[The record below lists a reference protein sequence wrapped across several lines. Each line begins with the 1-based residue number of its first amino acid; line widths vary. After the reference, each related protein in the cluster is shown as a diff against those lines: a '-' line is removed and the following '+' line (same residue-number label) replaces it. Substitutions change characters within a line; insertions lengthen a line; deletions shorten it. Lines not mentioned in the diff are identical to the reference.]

1 MYYNTITDIINELR
15 PVKKNVAEFITL
27 QNHAKGR
34 PPQGRDAHD
43 IVMAYVDLA
52 LLALFVV
59 RELKAQKVEYET
71 VARNMKKII
80 GEHPKILRWLWDNE
94 DCYFCR
100 ITKSDLMY
108 ERVNNEAENE
118 DV

>member
-52 LLALFVV
+52 LLALFVI
-59 RELKAQKVEYET
+59 RELKAKGVEYEI
-71 VARNMKKII
+71 VAKNIMKITR
-80 GEHPKILRWLWDNE
+80 EHPRLLKWLWDNE

>member
-34 PPQGRDAHD
+34 PTQGRDAHD

-52 LLALFVV
+52 LLALFVI
-59 RELKAQKVEYET
+59 RELKAKGVEYEI
-71 VARNMKKII
+71 VAKNIMKITR
-80 GEHPKILRWLWDNE
+80 EHPRLLKWLWDNE

-100 ITKSDLMY
+100 ITKNDLIVKKY
-108 ERVNNEAENE
+108 ENKAKENNL
-118 DV
+118 